1 MAKFF
6 GQIGYAIPTKTRP
19 GVFEDQIEERDYF
32 GDVIRNNSRWSASPD
47 STNDDITLNSQFS
60 IVADPFAQYNFSS
73 MKYVKYLDSYWKVTS
88 VEPQFPRI
96 VVSVG
101 GVYNGPRAK

>member
-6 GQIGYAIPTKTRP
+6 GQIGYAIPTKIRP

-32 GDVIRNNSRWSASPD
+32 GDVIRINSRWSASPD
-47 STNDDITLNSQFS
+47 STNDDLTLNNQFS
-60 IVADPFAQYNFSS
+60 IVADPFAQCNFHS

-96 VVSVG
+96 LITVG
-101 GVYNGPRAK
+101 GVYNGPRGS